1 MAVNR
6 NDEFENRFDSGA
18 VDLDNPNINVPLGS
32 LSEEVGEAERLA
44 VQESVTPDE
53 VDPSKANIIDE
64 QNQAEIS
71 LNLDPLPLSG
81 FEKTGAEVEDPK
93 SLADMLQSKFKSFNV
108 YGGTPPSTVDAS
120 YDPLSLALEQ
130 ADKIDLSGT

>member
-81 FEKTGAEVEDPK
+81 FEKQELK
-93 SLADMLQSKFKSFNV
+93 
-108 YGGTPPSTVDAS
+108 
-120 YDPLSLALEQ
+120 
-130 ADKIDLSGT
+130 

>member
-6 NDEFENRFDSGA
+6 NAEFENRFDSSA
-18 VDLDNPNINVPLGS
+18 VDLDNPNISVPLGS

-71 LNLDPLPLSG
+71 LNLDP
-81 FEKTGAEVEDPK
+81 
-93 SLADMLQSKFKSFNV
+93 
-108 YGGTPPSTVDAS
+108 
-120 YDPLSLALEQ
+120 
-130 ADKIDLSGT
+130 